1 MLRKRGFAGE
11 IGAIYV
17 LRSQQGAGVGR
28 ALMNLMARDLLA
40 RPMPSASLWVL
51 RENVK
56 ARSFYDRLDG
66 SIIAEKEITEGETTL
81 H

>member
-1 MLRKRGFAGE
+1 
-11 IGAIYV
+11 
-17 LRSQQGAGVGR
+17 
-28 ALMNLMARDLLA
+28 MNLMARDLLA